1 MRELFDALRWHDR
14 NERTALWWAAA
25 LGMFGVVTG
34 YLVFAAVRH
43 ELHHHRL
50 HMFLAAVLVA
60 AVVSYGWERLNELI
74 KHGHLDEDASAP
86 VLIRAIGTFLVV
98 LLLELFISAWGKGVE
113 ELKAF
118 LGGLVE
124 LIVRGAAEEPPWL
137 ALIAVSVVW
146 VVLGALMSWLLV
158 VVILRMAPARASL
171 EDAAG
176 RDDRV
181 AFWVSSGLVGVAVG
195 VAVAV
200 VLLGLVL
207 GFRFYRAL
215 GSMVFDHAYWR
226 ASLDNLA
233 ATGPTMASLTTP
245 LLWVDDGLWRQ
256 PWLRMPTAVVVG
268 GIVLVWLWKR
278 AFGLVLTVI
287 VWSIFF
293 PALIDDY
300 RTLWNLLTRS
310 ALLWLVP
317 GFALGLGLP
326 LLRGPK
332 SRDWSIIAAA
342 AGLLLAGLAVA
353 QAAGEW
359 KLIAAAIAAFGLA
372 ALLVIFRGSKFRD
385 AFIMLLAPV
394 NGLAIFALAMIP
406 ATALGVANDF
416 VFMTDRPGIG
426 LDHLSRAELTRLAG
440 ADSLDR
446 AIQAHPDLR
455 QAVPGRLA
463 DVYERLEDL
472 AKFTD
477 RLYARADELTVI
489 TDKLTRQRMTP
500 VPAPAVADL
509 GTGGLSD
516 VLLRRTVWLDR
527 AAGSVKRLRERT
539 RLQIRGESI
548 NRGLD
553 HAEWAAPT
561 FLNASFGGAIGYMV
575 TLALLAGWKIKDQD
589 GPHRGAGEAA
599 AHSER

>member
-43 ELHHHRL
+43 ELHHDRL
-50 HMFLAAVLVA
+50 RIFLAAILVA
-60 AVVSYGWERLNELI
+60 AVVSYGWESLNELI
-74 KHGHLDEDASAP
+74 KHGHVYEDGSTP
-86 VLIRAIGTFLVV
+86 ILIRAIGTFLVV

-124 LIVRGAAEEPPWL
+124 LIVRGAAEDPPWL

-181 AFWVSSGLVGVAVG
+181 AFWVSSGLVGVVVG

-200 VLLGLVL
+200 VLLGLLL

-215 GSMVFDHAYWR
+215 GSMVFDHDYWR

-233 ATGPTMASLTTP
+233 ATSPAMASLTTP
-245 LLWVDDGLWRQ
+245 LLWLDDGLWRQ
-256 PWLRMPTAVVVG
+256 PWLRMPTAVAAG

-287 VWSIFF
+287 AWSIFF

-353 QAAGEW
+353 QAGEW
-359 KLIAAAIAAFGLA
+359 KLIAAAIAAFALA

-385 AFIMLLAPV
+385 AFIMLLAPI

-416 VFMTDRPGIG
+416 VFITDRPGLG
-426 LDHLSRAELTRLAG
+426 LDHLSSAELTRLVG

-446 AIQAHPDLR
+446 AIQADPELR
-455 QAVPGRLA
+455 QVVPGRLG
-463 DVYERLEDL
+463 DVYERMKDL
-472 AKFTD
+472 SEFND
-477 RLYARADELTVI
+477 RRYARADELTVI
-489 TDKLTRQRMTP
+489 TEKLTRQRMARM
-500 VPAPAVADL
+500 PAPVATEL
-509 GTGGLSD
+509 GTGGRSD
-516 VLLRRTVWLDR
+516 VLLKRVVWLDR

-539 RLQIRGESI
+539 SLQIRGESI

-553 HAEWAAPT
+553 HAERAAPT
-561 FLNASFGGAIGYMV
+561 FLNASLGGAIGYMV
-575 TLALLAGWKIKDQD
+575 TLALLAAWKIKDPD
-589 GPHRGAGEAA
+589 GTHRGGGEAA
-599 AHSER
+599 ADSER